1 MEQRTEIPEQ
11 LRSELTKLLG
21 EEKADALIEEKQGD
35 VAKLQTAYFVKK
47 FRKQFG
53 IDIRIV
59 AYTFL
64 AIFALY
70 GLLRLLNG

>member
-1 MEQRTEIPEQ
+1 MEQKKEIPDQ
-11 LRSELTKLLG
+11 LRSELEKLLG
-21 EEKADALIEEKQGD
+21 EEKANALIEEKQGN

-59 AYTFL
+59 FFTFL
-64 AIFALY
+64 AVFALY
-70 GLLRLLNG
+70 GLLRLFNG